1 MKYLKILLLVCLVMM
16 PLQSGAAE
24 NVYNYP
30 IAGSYEATILGTPVS
45 FMPDYIQRV
54 SKFTLVYWSVEGF
67 ADVLW
72 AGRSLLEVLPKVG
85 ILAGIAAAVRV
96 VAVWCFNRGTLF
108 D

>member
-1 MKYLKILLLVCLVMM
+1 MLIAAIAPSAAAANGIATFVVISM
-16 PLQSGAAE
+16 SAVGGAWF
-24 NVYNYP
+24 
-30 IAGSYEATILGTPVS
+30 PVS

-85 ILAGIAAAVRV
+85 ILAGIAAGAMLI
-96 VAVWCFNRGTLF
+96 AVWCFNRGKLF

>member
-1 MKYLKILLLVCLVMM
+1 
-16 PLQSGAAE
+16 
-24 NVYNYP
+24 
-30 IAGSYEATILGTPVS
+30 
-45 FMPDYIQRV
+45 V

-85 ILAGIAAAVRV
+85 ILAGIAAAVMV
-96 VAVWCFNRGTLF
+96 VAVWCFNRGKLF